1 MSCAG
6 PQVISAVAPHL
17 PRLRQSVS
25 TIVAGVVERYG
36 EELMNRLE
44 DLFAK
49 ESDPYTSNEYMLVVM
64 NQIRC
69 QKFG

>member
-1 MSCAG
+1 
-6 PQVISAVAPHL
+6 VA
-17 PRLRQSVS
+17 R
-25 TIVAGVVERYG
+25 VVEQYG
-36 EELMNRLE
+36 EELMARLE
-44 DLFAK
+44 ELFVK